1 MKLRKIG
8 LMTNLIGSFL
18 ITALIIFFVGVI
30 GWHATRKNSQ
40 TIEAIAQIRFPA
52 VQSLLIIENSLKSVE
67 SAQKSLL
74 SMNLTESETLNQHTR
89 IQNALLRG
97 TQYVQRYA
105 DLPPLAAGKEQ
116 WKEFKTNWE
125 KFRKGNEVFI
135 GFSRELLKNGVLN
148 PAHLRQK
155 LETFKGDHFYL
166 IGQVGNMLQ
175 TEIEFDGHED
185 PKQSAFEK
193 WRETFQTTNR
203 EIANVLNNTVEPNRR
218 FYLSIGK
225 TKQFIR
231 EGDID
236 GASFTYEA
244 EMLTSAN
251 EVTKQLELLNQQAI
265 IAERLYQKLDYQA
278 STVCAPSLDQAL
290 ITLKKLTDINSEM
303 ASSIAETA
311 MNSAKKAQRTM
322 TISVFMGFLAAL
334 LFGISI
340 SGSITKRIN
349 RMIQGLRQSTE
360 RLAVAAG
367 RLSVSSLTLAEGAS
381 EQTASIEETS
391 SSLEEIASVVK
402 LNVESS
408 DQAHSLMDGTKE
420 IIAEANDSMV
430 KMNSSMKG
438 ISKASEET
446 SKIIRTIDEIA
457 FQTNLLALNAAVEA
471 ARAGEAGTGF
481 AVVADEVRN
490 LALRAADAAH
500 NTSALIED
508 TTQKVDEGSA
518 LLSNTNEAFSRMT
531 ENATTV
537 AALLT
542 EIAAASKE
550 QAQGIE
556 HVNNAVFEMDKV
568 TQQNATNSEES
579 AGASEEMNAQAEQ
592 MKGMVNDLVAL
603 IQGGAEKVGD
613 KQHRA
618 GAETMAHGRDS
629 GSRSQKN
636 PAGPGKKNS
645 GKVLVAQKSREVK
658 PDQVIPLDDKE
669 FRDF

>member
-1 MKLRKIG
+1 LRKIG

-30 GWHATRKNSQ
+30 GWYATRKNSQ

-52 VQSLLIIENSLKSVE
+52 VQSLLIIENSLKSAE

-74 SMNLTESETLNQHTR
+74 SMNLTESETLSQHLR
-89 IQNALLRG
+89 IQNVLLRG
-97 TQYVQRYA
+97 TQYIQRYA
-105 DLPPLAAGKEQ
+105 DLPHLAAGKEQ
-116 WKEFKTNWE
+116 WKEFKTIWE

-135 GFSRELLKNGVLN
+135 GFSQELLKNGVLS

-155 LETFKGDHFYL
+155 LETFKGEHFYL

-203 EIANVLNNTVEPNRR
+203 EIANVINNTVEPNRQ
-218 FYLSIGK
+218 FYASIGK

-236 GASFTYEA
+236 GAAFTYEA
-244 EMLTSAN
+244 KMLTSAN
-251 EVTKQLELLNQQAI
+251 EVTKQLELLNKQAI
-265 IAERLYQKLDYQA
+265 IAERLYQKLDDQA
-278 STVCAPSLDQAL
+278 STVCAPTLEQAL

-303 ASSIAETA
+303 ASSIAGTA
-311 MNSAKKAQRTM
+311 MKSAKKAQRVM
-322 TISVFMGFLAAL
+322 MISVFIGFLAAL

-340 SGSITKRIN
+340 SGSLTKRIN
-349 RMIQGLRQSTE
+349 RMIRGLGHATE
-360 RLAVAAG
+360 RLTVAAG

-391 SSLEEIASVVK
+391 SSLEEIASVAK
-402 LNVESS
+402 LNAKSS

-420 IIAEANDSMV
+420 IMAEATDAMV

-438 ISKASEET
+438 ISEASEET

-490 LALRAADAAH
+490 LALRATDAAR
-500 NTSALIED
+500 NTSVLIED
-508 TTQKVDEGSA
+508 TTQKVDEGSVF
-518 LLSNTNEAFSRMT
+518 LSNTNEAFSRMT

-537 AALLT
+537 AALLS
-542 EIAAASKE
+542 EIAAATKE

-568 TQQNATNSEES
+568 TQQNATNAEES

-592 MKGMVNDLVAL
+592 MKGMVNELVSL
-603 IQGGAEKVGD
+603 IQGGRGHEKV
-613 KQHRA
+613 KRFFP
-618 GAETMAHGRDS
+618 DS
-629 GSRSQKN
+629 GPRWDRK
-636 PAGPGKKNS
+636 G
-645 GKVLVAQKSREVK
+645 V
-658 PDQVIPLDDKE
+658 
-669 FRDF
+669 